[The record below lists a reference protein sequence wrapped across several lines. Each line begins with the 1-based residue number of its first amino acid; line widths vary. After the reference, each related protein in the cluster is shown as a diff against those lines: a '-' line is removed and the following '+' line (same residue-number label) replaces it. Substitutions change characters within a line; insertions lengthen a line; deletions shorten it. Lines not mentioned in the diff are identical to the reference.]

1 MLQTA
6 TQLERMEEPMQF
18 PDLTQLLTPV
28 LTSLQGAI
36 PIFAVIILIWVVYE
50 EWTRNPG
57 SFSWFSAFWKCLAIG
72 LIAFFLM
79 NAQTIIESISGAG
92 GTP

>member
-1 MLQTA
+1 
-6 TQLERMEEPMQF
+6 MEEPMQF
-18 PDLTQLLTPV
+18 SDLTQLLSLV

-57 SFSWFSAFWKCLAIG
+57 SFSWFSALLGSWPAYERAERL
-72 LIAFFLM
+72 
-79 NAQTIIESISGAG
+79 
-92 GTP
+92 